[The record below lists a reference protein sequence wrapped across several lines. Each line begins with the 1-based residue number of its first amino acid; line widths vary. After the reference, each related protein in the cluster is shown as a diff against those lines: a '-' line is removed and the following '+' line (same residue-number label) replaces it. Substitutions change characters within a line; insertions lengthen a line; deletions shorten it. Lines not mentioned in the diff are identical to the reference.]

1 MKRFTALALALAL
14 TWGLLPINALAIL
27 IPTDQYVPS
36 GSFQLLGFVN
46 PDIPTHTYIF
56 MVDGDERDRQ
66 IVKNNELLTEPAAPE
81 KADHK
86 FLGWYVGEDKID
98 FALPV
103 TVSSTETI
111 IATARFQKVYYVFF
125 MDSVGT
131 DARVFKTKEGITGE
145 SVSTTDVKPPI
156 ASNQALTGWYK
167 DQGLTDGP
175 VGSTYIIGT
184 ANQQL
189 WPKIEI
195 GNYLYFVSG
204 DQGTYIEPQFV
215 VPNTPPTAPTPPTRP
230 GYTFKHW
237 SETQGGA
244 TPYLFNA
251 PLTADMTIYAV
262 WTANNTNYTV
272 VFWKQS
278 VNDSKNA
285 AEAAK
290 TYDYAES
297 AVRTAASGATVSPTT
312 ADGNKNYP
320 NFHYNSGKS
329 VSVVVKGD
337 GTTILNVYYDR
348 NLLTID
354 FHRNGQSGAE
364 DGEYTGLY
372 GQTLAQNGYTWPS
385 NHRWTQN
392 ASSPYGTTLTFLD
405 AFIFDNLTNFGSSTY
420 INTYAQSLSGTA
432 QIIHYKENLDGT
444 WAVANTC
451 TTSGGTF
458 YFTNKYTGFTVY
470 QYRADNGSWRSA
482 SPDGSASYTSKLEV
496 RHKRN
501 SYKLAFYN
509 YNVKS
514 REETL
519 LYEAPLSGFASY
531 VPPKPGVL
539 PDEYEFQGWYKD
551 DAFSVPF
558 NFATE
563 IMPSND
569 LMIYAKWA
577 PPEVIGTV
585 YLTMDGLGPDPVIV
599 GLTYNEPVDPNKLP
613 SVNVPDGYKWIGW
626 ATKNGDEYTLWN
638 FDTLVLSDITLYPY
652 YVNNQA
658 FTVTYYKDGDN
669 PGDPPVIIKTDPKT
683 YAQNSYA
690 DVMSTDG
697 LTPPAGKV
705 FLGWQNGGVIYQPGD
720 KIKVTGDMTLTA
732 KFGDIPQPTVLTYYY
747 NHGEGAPSKEFTYP
761 INSEVT
767 IKALSDNDLGWSVP
781 ANYEFLGWNTNAD
794 GSGDSFSPGASA
806 IVDADGSNELY
817 AMWAPVLTVTSG
829 TKSWIYD
836 GNSHTYQQYTLV
848 YGSETITGTEGQT
861 SFTLSDGTVVTITP
875 TGKGLDGVKTVSD
888 NSNNNN
894 TFTVGVAASVTQG
907 EHVFGTLSITAL
919 TDEVIVTIKEN
930 SGTETYDGT
939 EKTVSGYTVTSIS
952 NPLYKET
959 DFTFSGTAS
968 VSGKNAG
975 TYNMELKPADFTNN
989 NANFTNIRFVIVDG
1003 TLTINPRAVT
1013 VTAQDK
1019 AFIYT
1024 GTAQSWD
1031 KYD

>member
-1 MKRFTALALALAL
+1 MRHSLKRFTALALVLAL

-46 PDIPTHTYIF
+46 PDTPTHTYIF

-215 VPNTPPTAPTPPTRP
+215 VPNTPPAAPTPPTRP

-251 PLTADMTIYAV
+251 PLTADKTIYAV
-262 WTANNTNYTV
+262 WTANDTNYTV

-297 AVRTAASGATVSPTT
+297 AVRTAASGTTVSPTT

-385 NHRWTQN
+385 NYRWTQN

-405 AFIFDNLTNFGSSTY
+405 AFIFDNLTHYGSSTY
-420 INTYAQSLSGTA
+420 IHVYAQSQTGTA

-444 WAVANTC
+444 WAVANIC

-509 YNVKS
+509 YNVK
-514 REETL
+514 
-519 LYEAPLSGFASY
+519 
-531 VPPKPGVL
+531 
-539 PDEYEFQGWYKD
+539 
-551 DAFSVPF
+551 
-558 NFATE
+558 
-563 IMPSND
+563 
-569 LMIYAKWA
+569 
-577 PPEVIGTV
+577 
-585 YLTMDGLGPDPVIV
+585 
-599 GLTYNEPVDPNKLP
+599 
-613 SVNVPDGYKWIGW
+613 
-626 ATKNGDEYTLWN
+626 
-638 FDTLVLSDITLYPY
+638 
-652 YVNNQA
+652 
-658 FTVTYYKDGDN
+658 
-669 PGDPPVIIKTDPKT
+669 
-683 YAQNSYA
+683 
-690 DVMSTDG
+690 
-697 LTPPAGKV
+697 
-705 FLGWQNGGVIYQPGD
+705 
-720 KIKVTGDMTLTA
+720 
-732 KFGDIPQPTVLTYYY
+732 
-747 NHGEGAPSKEFTYP
+747 
-761 INSEVT
+761 
-767 IKALSDNDLGWSVP
+767 
-781 ANYEFLGWNTNAD
+781 
-794 GSGDSFSPGASA
+794 
-806 IVDADGSNELY
+806 
-817 AMWAPVLTVTSG
+817 
-829 TKSWIYD
+829 
-836 GNSHTYQQYTLV
+836 
-848 YGSETITGTEGQT
+848 
-861 SFTLSDGTVVTITP
+861 
-875 TGKGLDGVKTVSD
+875 
-888 NSNNNN
+888 
-894 TFTVGVAASVTQG
+894 
-907 EHVFGTLSITAL
+907 
-919 TDEVIVTIKEN
+919 
-930 SGTETYDGT
+930 
-939 EKTVSGYTVTSIS
+939 
-952 NPLYKET
+952 
-959 DFTFSGTAS
+959 
-968 VSGKNAG
+968 
-975 TYNMELKPADFTNN
+975 
-989 NANFTNIRFVIVDG
+989 
-1003 TLTINPRAVT
+1003 
-1013 VTAQDK
+1013 
-1019 AFIYT
+1019 
-1024 GTAQSWD
+1024 
-1031 KYD
+1031 